1 MRSAVPRITMSLAV
15 GTLALYA
22 AYTCFGLGKPGL
34 APFFDKGVHSVLMFG
49 AGLAICVR
57 VVRKREDRLAW
68 GVIAAGPLFYATGDL
83 IYYVFLAG
91 MKSPPYPSIADAC
104 WLAFYLTS
112 YVGLVLLMRSR
123 VREFRA
129 SLWLDGIIAA
139 LTAASVAAIAIFG
152 SVSSLTGG
160 GIAVVATNL
169 AYPVG
174 DIVLLGF
181 ILGVFALTGW
191 RPGRAW
197 AFLGAGLAIIGI
209 VDAVYLYEASAGT
222 YTTGEAIDVVWPV
235 AMVTIA
241 FAAWQP
247 RSAERGDLQLARGR
261 TVAVPIFFMLGAI
274 AIETYDHFARVHAV
288 GLVLASAALLAAT
301 ARLALTT
308 RENLRLLATSRGEA
322 LTDALTGL
330 GNRRPL
336 IADLERLLEVP
347 AADAPAMLVIF
358 DLNGFKGYNDTFGHP
373 AGDALLARLGR
384 SFAAAVGARGAAYRL
399 GGDEFCAL
407 LSAPDGGDPAL
418 AEELASSLAE
428 SGEGFSITA
437 AYGAVT
443 LPLEAAGAS
452 EAMRIADSRMYAQKA
467 GGRASASRQS
477 GDVLLRT
484 LHERDP
490 DLGDHLQGVAEL
502 AQETATALEIDPQQ
516 SNDIRLAAEL
526 HDVGKMAI
534 PDAILNKPGSLDASE
549 WEFIFRHTLI
559 GERILAS
566 APALG
571 GVAHLVRSS
580 HEHWDGS
587 GYPDRLAGD
596 DIPLGSRVV
605 SVCDAF
611 DAMTSDRPYRPG
623 MPVSQAIAELARCAG
638 TQFDP
643 AVVNAFALVIE
654 HRQTLPGVLPEPA
667 AELV

>member
-1 MRSAVPRITMSLAV
+1 
-15 GTLALYA
+15 
-22 AYTCFGLGKPGL
+22 
-34 APFFDKGVHSVLMFG
+34 
-49 AGLAICVR
+49 
-57 VVRKREDRLAW
+57 
-68 GVIAAGPLFYATGDL
+68 
-83 IYYVFLAG
+83 
-91 MKSPPYPSIADAC
+91 
-104 WLAFYLTS
+104 
-112 YVGLVLLMRSR
+112 

-139 LTAASVAAIAIFG
+139 LTAASVAAIAILG

-160 GIAVVATNL
+160 SAAVVATNL

-197 AFLGAGLAIIGI
+197 AFLGAGLAINAVVDGI
-209 VDAVYLYEASAGT
+209 YLYEISAGT
-222 YTTGEAIDVVWPV
+222 YHPGEAIDVLWPV
-235 AMVTIA
+235 AMVTVA

-247 RSAERGDLQLARGR
+247 RSPDRGDLQLARGR
-261 TVAVPIFFMLGAI
+261 TIAVPIFFMLGAI
-274 AIETYDHFARVHAV
+274 AIETYDHFALVHLV

-301 ARLALTT
+301 VRLALTT
-308 RENLRLLATSRGEA
+308 RENLRLLVTSRGEA

-336 IADLERLLEVP
+336 IADLERLLAEP
-347 AADAPAMLVIF
+347 PTDSPAMLVIF
-358 DLNGFKGYNDTFGHP
+358 DLNGFKGYNDSFGHP

-384 SFAAAVGARGAAYRL
+384 NFKAAVGDRGAAYRL

-407 LSAPDGGDPAL
+407 LPAPHGGDPLVAQ
-418 AEELASSLAE
+418 ELAYSLAE
-428 SGEGFSITA
+428 TGEGFKITA
-437 AYGAVT
+437 AHGAVA
-443 LPLEAAGAS
+443 LPLEAADAS
-452 EAMRIADSRMYAQKA
+452 EALRIADRRMYTQKA
-467 GGRASASRQS
+467 GGRVSASRQS

-484 LHERDP
+484 LRERDP
-490 DLGDHLQGVAEL
+490 QLGDHLQGVAEL
-502 AQETATALEIDPQQ
+502 AQETAAVLEINPRQC
-516 SNDIRLAAEL
+516 SEIRLAAEL

-534 PDAILNKPGSLDASE
+534 PDAILNKPGSLDPAE
-549 WEFIFRHTLI
+549 WEFILRHTLI

-566 APALG
+566 APALD
-571 GVAHLVRSS
+571 GVARLVRSS
-580 HEHWDGS
+580 HERWDGT

-605 SVCDAF
+605 AVCDAF

-623 MPVSQAIAELARCAG
+623 MPVSQAMAELARCAG

-643 AVVNAFALVIE
+643 AVVDAFALVIE
-654 HRQTLPGVLPEPA
+654 QRRTLPGVLPEPT